1 VPTRKI
7 KGLRFHT
14 VTPFAF
20 CDHFETGD
28 PKIAF
33 FNRPA
38 RAGGLVSER
47 LQLSDAARLTARVN
61 RFGRRTSKKG
71 FSG

>member
-1 VPTRKI
+1 LLFATI
-7 KGLRFHT
+7 LR
-14 VTPFAF
+14 PGA
-20 CDHFETGD
+20 

-38 RAGGLVSER
+38 RAGGLISER

>member
-1 VPTRKI
+1 LLFATI
-7 KGLRFHT
+7 LRP
-14 VTPFAF
+14 VA
-20 CDHFETGD
+20 

-38 RAGGLVSER
+38 RASGLVSER
-47 LQLSDAARLTARVN
+47 LQLSDAVRLTARVN
-61 RFGRRTSKKG
+61 RFGRRTHKKG